1 MERCAALKH
10 IVVVIVII
18 IIAGFLIGFLFRDIS
33 SPPASCL
40 TLSNKL
46 TNGFGST
53 PATPHDANQD
63 LAAARTAAIILNSTS
78 GGETTAP
85 APSVIPTGTTTI
97 TQAVV
102 TITGTT
108 TTRHVSTTTTPVLT
122 MTSTPVVTETSPPSS
137 ATADISIYGQLFIPR
152 TLTVAQSTTIVWK
165 NFDSVPRS
173 VLSDIGAPTG
183 FNSGQIEPGES
194 FAYTFT
200 QPGQYPYHT
209 GSPKI
214 DHGVIIVV

>member
-1 MERCAALKH
+1 MERRSALKH

-18 IIAGFLIGFLFRDIS
+18 IIAGFLVGFLFRDTS
-33 SPPASCL
+33 STSASDL
-40 TLSNKL
+40 SLSNKL
-46 TNGFGST
+46 MNGFGST
-53 PATPHDANQD
+53 PATPHGANQD
-63 LAAARTAAIILNSTS
+63 LAAARTAVIMLNSTS

-85 APSVIPTGTTTI
+85 APSIIPTGTTTI

-108 TTRHVSTTTTPVLT
+108 TTPHVSTTTTPVVT

-137 ATADISIYGQLFIPR
+137 VRTEISIYGQLFIPR

-165 NFDSVPRS
+165 NFDSVPRY
-173 VLSDIGAPTG
+173 VVSDIGAPTG
-183 FNSGQIEPGES
+183 FNSGEIEPGES
-194 FAYTFT
+194 FAYTFNL
-200 QPGQYPYHT
+200 PGQYPYHT